1 MGDQERSKGK
11 SKVNGNYALWAP
23 EESNELLQ
31 LMVDAIKNGWRD
43 SSGGLS
49 KLTVEKRILPALNEK
64 LGCQRSYA
72 QYQSRLKWFKHRF
85 NNFSE
90 LMRHNS
96 GFGWD
101 PITKRFTASDEVWED
116 YFKSHPTHKNLR
128 TDTIA
133 DYDDLAFVFGSSTAV
148 GKNSIGLGDETDA
161 RIYSVEEDNQC
172 RIDQLHFDFANDGF
186 TQNDIQVDSQDPRLS
201 QYTSSA
207 PQEINVEATSTKYY
221 KRKRNRTEYEGN
233 SSSTEETNRS
243 NVLDKLSNTLDSIA
257 ADIHIL
263 VQKRVKESGCWDA
276 IKELPDLDSDTCFK
290 VLEWLNTK
298 SKKDTFINMSPQ
310 DRYKW
315 IMFKL
320 SK

>member
-1 MGDQERSKGK
+1 
-11 SKVNGNYALWAP
+11 
-23 EESNELLQ
+23 
-31 LMVDAIKNGWRD
+31 
-43 SSGGLS
+43 
-49 KLTVEKRILPALNEK
+49 
-64 LGCQRSYA
+64 
-72 QYQSRLKWFKHRF
+72 
-85 NNFSE
+85 
-90 LMRHNS
+90 MRHNS

-148 GKNSIGLGDETDA
+148 EKNSIELGDETDA

-263 VQKRVKESGCWDA
+263 VQKREKESGCWDA
-276 IKELPDLDSDTCFK
+276 INELPDLDSDTCFK